1 MSEVAV
7 SGAEASRRLCYGV
20 NHLGWRTTFEQTKVL
35 HTAEKPLRSGIILN
49 TISVW
54 PGIPVFNAHL
64 PERVPNLIR
73 RHVGHS
79 SDRCVRQINNSQMQ
93 IGAARQL
100 HCFSRYVKSES

>member
-20 NHLGWRTTFEQTKVL
+20 KHLGWRTTFEQTKVL
-35 HTAEKPLRSGIILN
+35 HTAEKPLRSGINSN

-64 PERVPNLIR
+64 LERVSNWIPC
-73 RHVGHS
+73 HVGHS
-79 SDRCVRQINNSQMQ
+79 SDRCVRQINKSQMQ

-100 HCFSRYVKSES
+100 HCSVR